1 MLHFTINNFKVLLR
15 KNVGVVILAVLS
27 ILISSVMVFCVMD
40 IFVRK
45 ADQLI
50 GFDIEKRT
58 YTISWWPKSD
68 NLADGMAFY
77 KYVRDEKLLPEVETW
92 RIKQTFTE
100 YDGQEI
106 AQIWCDED
114 ALNEFELYEGRLFTD
129 REIESG
135 EPVVIISRE
144 MQNNAALS
152 VGDTLTVCGKKAVI
166 IGIGSQAIIPLETM
180 ISFSHGGN
188 SLLPNSINCVFVSEI
203 SEETMKLL
211 RDNLRTA
218 PHRVYDDNAAGI
230 AALTGIT
237 VLICG
242 ALLLISVW
250 NILGV
255 LKKIIDI
262 NADSYKLARR
272 LGLTKGK
279 SKALLLLT
287 PLLFLMI
294 SEMLGWVSYLAATVS
309 SGRALSWPHFIIAE
323 AITILIG
330 YLLLSPKAGH
340 IQKAWFRE

>member
-1 MLHFTINNFKVLLR
+1 MLQLTINNLKTLFR
-15 KNVGVVILAVLS
+15 KNTGIVILAVLS
-27 ILISSVMVFCVMD
+27 ILISSAMVFCVMD

-100 YDGQEI
+100 YAGQDI

-114 ALNEFELYEGRLFTD
+114 ALNEAELYEGRLFTPQ
-129 REIESG
+129 EIKSG
-135 EPVVIISRE
+135 EPVAIISRE
-144 MQNNAALS
+144 MQKDMGL
-152 VGDTLTVCGKKAVI
+152 VLGGMITVCGKKAEI
-166 IGIGSQAIIPLETM
+166 IGVGSQAIIPFETM
-180 ISFSHGGN
+180 ISFSEGGN
-188 SLLPNSINCVFVSEI
+188 SLCPNSINCVFADEI
-203 SEETMKLL
+203 SDEVTDLL
-211 RDNLRTA
+211 ILNLRTA

-230 AALTGIT
+230 AVLTGIT

-242 ALLLISVW
+242 VLLLISVW

-279 SKALLLLT
+279 AKALLLLT
-287 PLLFLMI
+287 PLFFLII
-294 SEMLGWVSYLAATVS
+294 SEAFGWAAYCAVTASLGK
-309 SGRALSWPHFIIAE
+309 ALSWTHFIIAE
-323 AITILIG
+323 AITIMTG
-330 YLLLSPKAGH
+330 CLLLIPKVRN
-340 IQKAWFRE
+340 IQEAWFRE